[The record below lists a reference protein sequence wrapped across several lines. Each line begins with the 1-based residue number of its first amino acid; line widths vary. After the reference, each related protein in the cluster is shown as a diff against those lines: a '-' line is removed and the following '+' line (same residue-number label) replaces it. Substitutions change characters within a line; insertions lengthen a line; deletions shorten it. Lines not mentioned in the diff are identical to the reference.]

1 MGVASAALSI
11 RRNCHSYT
19 SRVGKEVYVNCLD
32 QSLAQGE
39 TVSNGSCYYII
50 IITID
55 QMLDTL
61 LHSRDIKMNK
71 TGSRH
76 ETARLGEELDT
87 RAGNDS
93 IM

>member
-39 TVSNGSCYYII
+39 TVINGSCYYII
-50 IITID
+50 IIIIIH
-55 QMLDTL
+55 QMLDTV

-87 RAGNDS
+87 EQV
-93 IM
+93 MTV